1 MTVPRKGND
10 MKNFNMNTDEF
21 RPLSHYARRFNV
33 GTGTVRAWRELK
45 DLPTVLITGRYYSTD
60 RWVGEWVN
68 AQQTGEGS
76 HIGMSAK
83 DLRKKMKKSKV
94 KA

>member
-1 MTVPRKGND
+1 

-21 RPLSHYARRFNV
+21 RPLSHYAKKFNV
-33 GTGTVRAWRELK
+33 ATVTVRNWREFK
-45 DLPTVLITGRYYSTD
+45 GLPTVLIAGHYYSND

-76 HIGMSAK
+76 HVGMSAK

-94 KA
+94 NA

>member
-1 MTVPRKGND
+1 MLYQRKEND
-10 MKNFNMNTDEF
+10 MKNFNMATDEF
-21 RPLSHYARRFNV
+21 RPLSHYAKKFKVATATIRN
-33 GTGTVRAWRELK
+33 WREFK
-45 DLPTVLITGRYYSTD
+45 GLPNVLISGHYYSTD
-60 RWVGEWVN
+60 KWVGEWVN